1 MPDPQSTDNTGALD
15 NGARD
20 RASSSSA
27 ARRVA
32 TILRERILSGQYAP
46 GEWLPAERDLTE
58 ELRVHR
64 RIVRAAAVMLANE
77 DLLVRRTNC
86 RPVVNIPTGMQQL
99 PQHVD
104 ATDIDALPDEEAVAF
119 TPASR
124 TVALLMCRGGGVF
137 ELEGTAHQRIDRGIT
152 ARLADEGDNVE
163 RQTQFLDLEV
173 IGSEAENAARE
184 AFHISYA
191 LRRGY
196 AGIVFYPYAT
206 ESNIA
211 IVRAAAKRV
220 PFVLIDRRLAGVE
233 ADYVGIQNRAAIYDA
248 TKRLIDLGH
257 KRIAFLTL
265 PQNVNTVYDRQQGY
279 IQAITEAFGGERQ
292 ELILTTPD
300 HDAKSWPVFNAVFQ
314 QPAGKRPTAAICVN
328 DHIAVRATD
337 HLDEL
342 GLRVPTD
349 VSIMGFD
356 NIVTKLP
363 NGVALSTIAQPY
375 EGIGRTAADLILRR
389 LEKPLLEHVDI
400 ELPCTFVDR
409 DSIRAI

>member
-1 MPDPQSTDNTGALD
+1 MPDPQSIANLSAAE
-15 NGARD
+15 NGSRD
-20 RASSSSA
+20 RSTSSSA

-32 TILRERILSGQYAP
+32 AILRERILSGQYAP

-64 RIVRAAAVMLANE
+64 RIVRAAALLLENE

-86 RPVVNIPTGMQQL
+86 RPVINIPSGMQAL
-99 PQHVD
+99 VSSVD
-104 ATDIDALPDEEAVAF
+104 PSAIDEDGAVF

-137 ELEGTAHQRIDRGIT
+137 EPEGTAHQRIDRGIT
-152 ARLADEGDNVE
+152 ARLAEEGGNVE

-173 IGSEAENAARE
+173 IGSEEENAARE
-184 AFHISYA
+184 AFHINYA

-206 ESNIA
+206 ESNLLT
-211 IVRAAAKRV
+211 VRAAAKRV
-220 PFVLIDRRLAGVE
+220 PLILIDRRLAGVE
-233 ADYVGIQNRAAIYDA
+233 ADYVGIQNRAAIMDA
-248 TKRLIDLGH
+248 TRRLIALGH

-265 PQNVNTVYDRQQGY
+265 PQNVNTVYDRLQGY
-279 IQAITEAFGGERQ
+279 IEALREAFGPERQ
-292 ELILTTPD
+292 EIILTTPD
-300 HDAKSWPVFNAVFQ
+300 HDAKSWPAFNAVFQ
-314 QPAGKRPTAAICVN
+314 LPSGKRPTAAICVN

-349 VSIMGFD
+349 VSIIGFD
-356 NIVTKLP
+356 NIVPKLP
-363 NGVALSTIAQPY
+363 NGVPLSTIAQPY
-375 EGIGRTAADLILRR
+375 EGIGRMAADLILRR

-409 DSIRAI
+409 DSIRPV